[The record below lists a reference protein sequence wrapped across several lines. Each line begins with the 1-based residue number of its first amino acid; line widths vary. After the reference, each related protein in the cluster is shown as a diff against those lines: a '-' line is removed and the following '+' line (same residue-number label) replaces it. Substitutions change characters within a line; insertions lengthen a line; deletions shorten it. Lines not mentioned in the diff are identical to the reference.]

1 MQKLFIV
8 CTFDCSFQYYEET
21 IDSWVKEQGDG
32 TVIDY
37 DLVKVNDYK
46 SHSLYS
52 ISSLEEFAKMLDT
65 NWAKECDKAN
75 ICKDIVYKLELVG

>member
-21 IDSWVKEQGDG
+21 IDHWVKEQADG

-37 DLVKVNDYK
+37 DLVKVNYHK
-46 SHSLYS
+46 SHSFS
-52 ISSLEEFAKMLDT
+52 SFSSLEDFAKMLDT
-65 NWAKECDKAN
+65 SWAKEWDKAN
-75 ICKDIVYKLELVG
+75 NCRDIVYKLELNG